1 MTASERPVDLLV
13 RGGTVVTED
22 GQTVANVAIR
32 DESIV
37 AISPGEPRA
46 SRVIDAEGLLVL
58 PGGIDAHTHLNSQ
71 WPFPDERRPADDFA
85 SGSRG
90 AAAGGITTVC
100 DFVYALGDET
110 LGEALQRVTADA
122 RRSHVDVALHMVI
135 MNLRDGYL
143 AEVDEL
149 VTAGCPSFKFY
160 TSDPSYIANRGAYLR
175 VLERIG
181 QAGGVAM
188 FHCED
193 PAIVE
198 HRRAAV
204 LAAGHV
210 SPSFYAQTKPVEAE
224 LSATVDALSMASV
237 AGVPCYV
244 VHLSAGPVLDTAIA
258 ARERGAS
265 VHVETRPLY
274 LYLTDDRFEADDATA
289 ARYIGTPPLRSD
301 TDRERLWRGIAAGEI
316 DVVASDH
323 VGFTGAQKYTAGDTF
338 DTVPKGV
345 ANTESLLPML
355 YSEGV
360 RTGRVTLEQFVGL
373 VATNPARIFG
383 VYPRKGTIAIGSDA
397 DLCILDPNDRRTL
410 SGASLHSAADLE
422 VFDGWEVVGWPAYTI
437 SRGDVIVEHGKVVGG
452 ANRGRFIAGRPR

>member
-1 MTASERPVDLLV
+1 MTASDRPVDLLV
-13 RGGTVVTED
+13 RGGTVVTEE
-22 GQTVANVAIR
+22 GQTVANVAIHG
-32 DESIV
+32 ESIV
-37 AISPGEPRA
+37 AISAAEPPA
-46 SRVIDAEGLLVL
+46 SRVIDADGLLVL
-58 PGGIDAHTHLNSQ
+58 PGGVDAHTHLNSE

-90 AAAGGITTVC
+90 AAAGGITTIC

-110 LGEALQRVTADA
+110 LGEALQRVAADA

-135 MNLRDGYL
+135 MNLQDSFV
-143 AEVDEL
+143 AEIPDIVA
-149 VTAGCPSFKFY
+149 AGCPSFKFY
-160 TSDPSYIANRGAYLR
+160 TSDPSFIADNGGYLR

-204 LAAGHV
+204 LAAAHV
-210 SPSFYAQTKPVEAE
+210 SPRYYPQTKPVEAE

-244 VHLSAGPVLDTAIA
+244 VHLSAGPVLDAATA
-258 ARERGAS
+258 ARARGAS

-274 LYLTDDRFEADDATA
+274 LYLTDDEFQADDATA
-289 ARYIGTPPLRSD
+289 ARYIGTPPLRTDSD
-301 TDRERLWRGIAAGEI
+301 RARLWRGIAAGEI

-323 VGFTGAQKYTAGDTF
+323 VGFTAAQKYTAGDTF

-360 RTGRVTLEQFVGL
+360 RSGRMTLEQLVRL

-383 VYPRKGTIAIGSDA
+383 LYPRKGTIAVGSDA

-410 SGASLHSAADLE
+410 SGAALHSAADLE
-422 VFDGWEVVGWPAYTI
+422 LFEGWEVVGWPAYTI
-437 SRGDVIVEHGKVVGG
+437 SRGDVIVERGQIVGE